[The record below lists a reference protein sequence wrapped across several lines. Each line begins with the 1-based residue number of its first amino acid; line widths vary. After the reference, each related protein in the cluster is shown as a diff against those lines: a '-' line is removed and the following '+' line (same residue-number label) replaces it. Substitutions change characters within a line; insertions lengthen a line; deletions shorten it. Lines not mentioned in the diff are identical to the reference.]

1 MTQRNHQVYITPD
14 FTYLAR
20 YMLILTIHW
29 IILLTTKSRQ
39 FFNRYI
45 KYNGNDFY
53 IEHSICTY
61 FLKKKRFSNI
71 RVNHDRT
78 KDHVTSTLTK
88 DRRRANNISS
98 SIFDTVRQS
107 RKNER
112 TNESRLLSSDRKT
125 TVKST
130 IARGPTMDR

>member
-88 DRRRANNISS
+88 DRR
-98 SIFDTVRQS
+98 IFRRQS
-107 RKNER
+107 LTRFVRVERTNER

>member
-1 MTQRNHQVYITPD
+1 MATI
-14 FTYLAR
+14 F
-20 YMLILTIHW
+20 ILNIPFVH
-29 IILLTTKSRQ
+29 ILS
-39 FFNRYI
+39 
-45 KYNGNDFY
+45 
-53 IEHSICTY
+53 
-61 FLKKKRFSNI
+61 KKKRLSNI

-88 DRRRANNISS
+88 DRR
-98 SIFDTVRQS
+98 IFRRQS
-107 RKNER
+107 LTRFVRVERTNER